1 VSSLF
6 DDAPEHVSIAQMIK
20 EAERELHF
28 RISIYP
34 RRVSAGKMR
43 QDQADRQILVQRAI
57 VETLRQVHAEAKGG

>member
-1 VSSLF
+1 MVELPM
-6 DDAPEHVSIAQMIK
+6 DLPEHVSIAQQIK

-28 RISIYP
+28 RLSVYA

-57 VETLRQVHAEAKGG
+57 IETLREVQEEARSD